1 MGYRKPLKTKEL
13 SIQIE
18 EDKGIDFSWLNL
30 GCICSYKGRVSPIAI
45 EEEQDEDEFE
55 ENQLFV
61 NWRDFLASLNW
72 MLSMNDE
79 AYENFFEEPGVYLS
93 VENDLLEQLDVREIS
108 EKFQDQHIRLFVQN
122 QIFD

>member
-93 VENDLLEQLDVREIS
+93 VENDPLEQLDVREIS